1 MNTRKMTV
9 IAIVGAIAVM
19 MLATLSAFRS
29 DTFRL
34 SLAEIRALYAT
45 SESKFTDIS
54 GMSIHYQ
61 DEGEGYPIVLIHGSE
76 GTLRSWDDMVAA
88 MKGRYRM
95 IRMELPGRGL
105 SEAGS
110 PDAVDDSVTLHAM
123 VIELLDQLGVD
134 GSFYLVGQSSG
145 GTVSTRVAKNYPDR
159 VEKLVVMNMPS
170 SPVSVPRSA
179 RPSDVR
185 RAMILNDDILKF
197 RTRGFWDT
205 YYSYLWGDPT
215 KLSEELITLQ
225 YDQNRRVRE
234 PMARQLIPANFSPE
248 QADTNL
254 GGVVAPTLVIWAMS
268 DPVLPPSQLE
278 ALTSRMTQAPLTI
291 HELPTIGHFP
301 ALEATDL
308 MLEPIEEFLGARD
321 LDQED

>member
-1 MNTRKMTV
+1 MSTRAMTILAIIGALVV
-9 IAIVGAIAVM
+9 I
-19 MLATLSAFRS
+19 MLAAISAFRS

-34 SLAEIRALYAT
+34 TLAEIRGLYITAQ
-45 SESKFTDIS
+45 SKFTDIA

-76 GTLRSWDDMVAA
+76 GTLRSWDDMIAA
-88 MKGRYRM
+88 MSDRYRM

-105 SEAGS
+105 SEAGA
-110 PDAVDDSVTLHAM
+110 PDNVGEDVTLHGM
-123 VIELLDQLGVD
+123 VMDLLAQLGVE
-134 GSFYLVGQSSG
+134 GPFYLVGQSSG
-145 GTVSTRVAKNYPDR
+145 GTVATRIAKNYPDR

-179 RPSDVR
+179 RPDDVR

-205 YYSYLWGDPT
+205 YYSYLWGDPD
-215 KLSEELITLQ
+215 KLSDDLVTLQ

-234 PMARQLIPANFSPE
+234 SMARHLIPANFSPE

-291 HELPTIGHFP
+291 FELPTIGHFP

-308 MLEPIEEFLGARD
+308 MLAPINEFL
-321 LDQED
+321 EN